1 MHYNYKF
8 INLIYKLVWLKW
20 KTNIRRKRQ
29 RDKTQQKKS
38 RKKNLSQREKLVIF
52 FCFSRKKQSK
62 GTL

>member
-29 RDKTQQKKS
+29 RDKTQQKSLEKKIFHNEKS
-38 RKKNLSQREKLVIF
+38 W
-52 FCFSRKKQSK
+52 
-62 GTL
+62 